1 MMSGIMVGG
10 STPLVSRPTFITTKS
25 NTIVKTTYI
34 LEMTKDEDGRIVVT
48 CPNMQGVITDGKDY
62 DEALINGIDAL
73 NGILEARNLNKDY
86 TIREIR
92 K

>member
-1 MMSGIMVGG
+1 MVGG
-10 STPLVSRPTFITTKS
+10 TMPLVSRPIFITTKS

>member
-1 MMSGIMVGG
+1 MVGG
-10 STPLVSRPTFITTKS
+10 STLLVSRPTFITTKS

>member
-1 MMSGIMVGG
+1 MMSGIIVGG
-10 STPLVSRPTFITTKS
+10 SNRLITHPTFITTKS
-25 NTIVKTTYI
+25 NTIVQTTYI

-86 TIREIR
+86 TIREVR